1 MNDISVTLKGGSLY
15 LACAT
20 CERFFAGLETIILL
34 RREDDL
40 LILPVR
46 HAAAGGYLLK
56 RRNGA
61 GDRVVT
67 APDFFR
73 ENGIADGEERALPV
87 AWSATFA
94 ALRSKDAFN
103 RGKATLQT

>member
-1 MNDISVTLKGGSLY
+1 VTNGSASVTLKRGSLY
-15 LACAT
+15 LSR
-20 CERFFAGLETIILL
+20 EVYDLYFSGLEAIILL

-56 RRNGA
+56 LRNGA
-61 GDRVVT
+61 GDRVVN

-73 ENGIADGEERALPV
+73 AHGIDDAIERDLPV
-87 AWSATFA
+87 VWAAQSA
-94 ALRSKDAFN
+94 ALAAAGVFR
-103 RGKATLQT
+103 LQT

>member
-1 MNDISVTLKGGSLY
+1 MSGEARITIKRGSVY
-15 LACAT
+15 LT
-20 CERFFAGLETIILL
+20 KDVYDRYFPGLETVILI
-34 RREDDL
+34 RRGDDL

-56 RRNGA
+56 LRNGA

-73 ENGIADGEERALPV
+73 EHGFEDDCDLELPV
-87 AWSATFA
+87 LWSAENA
-94 ALRSKDAFN
+94 ALLSARAFASSASSVN
-103 RGKATLQT
+103 

>member
-1 MNDISVTLKGGSLY
+1 MSDEASLTLKRGSLY
-15 LACAT
+15 LARAICD
-20 CERFFAGLETIILL
+20 RFFAGLETLILL
-34 RREDDL
+34 RRDDDL

-61 GDRVVT
+61 GDRVVN

-73 ENGIADGEERALPV
+73 DNGIADEAECTLPIG
-87 AWSATFA
+87 WSEQVGGLT
-94 ALRSKDAFN
+94 SKDAF
-103 RGKATLQT
+103 RLHT